1 MRKRGNI
8 FLIILNT
15 AVFISLEIAA
25 LSMLRNSST
34 VQNFFVTKA
43 LQGVTGKVWG
53 CTESISR
60 YFSLSRENKKLTE
73 DIFELNRRIS
83 LLERQLESAKL
94 DSLSRKRLSMISDKF
109 GFMPAPV
116 VKNSLN
122 KQHNYLILGK
132 GSDDGVKPQTG
143 VITNNGVIGIVDAV
157 NRHYSYAIS
166 FLNAEFSVSAR
177 IGNDGAAGPMCWDG
191 KHNDSAVLKEIP
203 LQYKFEPGDTVYTS
217 GYSSIFPPDI
227 PLGVTGERK
236 IVNGAT
242 YEVSVELFVDF
253 SALRYVT
260 LVTNKEL
267 AEIESLEEGK
277 KIIGGKK

>member
-1 MRKRGNI
+1 M
-8 FLIILNT
+8 
-15 AVFISLEIAA
+15 
-25 LSMLRNSST
+25 
-34 VQNFFVTKA
+34 
-43 LQGVTGKVWG
+43 
-53 CTESISR
+53 
-60 YFSLSRENKKLTE
+60 
-73 DIFELNRRIS
+73 
-83 LLERQLESAKL
+83 
-94 DSLSRKRLSMISDKF
+94 
-109 GFMPAPV
+109 
-116 VKNSLN
+116 
-122 KQHNYLILGK
+122 
-132 GSDDGVKPQTG
+132 
-143 VITNNGVIGIVDAV
+143 IGIVDAV
-157 NRHYSYAIS
+157 SRHYSYAIS

-191 KHNDSAVLKEIP
+191 RHNDSAVLKEIP

-242 YEVSVELFVDF
+242 YEVSVELFMDF